1 MPSPVAA
8 PLWKK
13 IRTVHRFHG
22 QLPLTGKARF
32 REWAVREDFN
42 KEPIRMASGS
52 KPDAGLYLVATPIG
66 NLGDISA
73 RAIETLKSVDVLYAE
88 DTRHSRKLLNHLGI
102 ERTLVA
108 CHEHNE
114 STMAAEI
121 VSRIEAGDSCGL
133 ISDAGS
139 PGISDPG
146 FRLVRACRKA
156 GVPVIPIPGPSAV
169 IAALS
174 VSGLPT
180 DSFRFVGFLPPKKS
194 ARLRN
199 FEENRSGTET
209 LVYFESTH
217 RINKFLDDAESVF
230 GGDRTICIARE
241 LTKRHETVLSG
252 TISAVKERFQQGSS
266 KGEFV
271 VMVAKEGYL
280 L

>member
-1 MPSPVAA
+1 
-8 PLWKK
+8 
-13 IRTVHRFHG
+13 
-22 QLPLTGKARF
+22 
-32 REWAVREDFN
+32 
-42 KEPIRMASGS
+42 MASGS

-73 RAIETLKSVDVLYAE
+73 RAIETLKGVDVLYAE

-102 ERTLVA
+102 ERSLVA

-114 STMAAEI
+114 ATMAEE
-121 VSRIEAGDSCGL
+121 VVRRIETGESCGL

-156 GVPVIPIPGPSAV
+156 GVMVAPIPGPSAV

-180 DSFRFVGFLPPKKS
+180 DSFRFVGFLPPKKA

-199 FEENRSGTET
+199 FEENLSVAET

-217 RINKFLDDAESVF
+217 RISKFLDDAESVF
-230 GGDRTICIARE
+230 GPERTICIARE
-241 LTKRHETVLSG
+241 LTKRHETILSG
-252 TISAVKERFQQGSS
+252 CIGQVKERFQQGSS

-271 VMVAKEGYL
+271 VMVAKEGYRL
-280 L
+280 